1 MSRVTALC
9 GWTGCRVVV
18 VVVLRIELDLRGCHS
33 ERTAEG
39 GIRFGVNKT
48 YGGGTRF
55 RKETLR
61 P

>member
-18 VVVLRIELDLRGCHS
+18 VVVLRIELHLRGRHS
-33 ERTAEG
+33 ERTAG
-39 GIRFGVNKT
+39 DGIRFGVNKT
-48 YGGGTRF
+48 YGGGTRS